1 MKIRDGF
8 IAKKVAGTDIVVPVG
23 ENAVSFKAIITLNE
37 SGAFLWQQLKD
48 DITKDEL
55 TKALIG
61 EYGIEPSIAES
72 DVDDFLKLLEE
83 NGLLA

>member
-37 SGAFLWQQLKD
+37 SGAFLWHRLKD
-48 DITKDEL
+48 DTTKDKLVE
-55 TKALIG
+55 ALIG
-61 EYGIEPSIAES
+61 EYGIDSSVAEA
-72 DVDDFLKLLEE
+72 DVDDFLKLLDK
-83 NGLLA
+83 NDLLA